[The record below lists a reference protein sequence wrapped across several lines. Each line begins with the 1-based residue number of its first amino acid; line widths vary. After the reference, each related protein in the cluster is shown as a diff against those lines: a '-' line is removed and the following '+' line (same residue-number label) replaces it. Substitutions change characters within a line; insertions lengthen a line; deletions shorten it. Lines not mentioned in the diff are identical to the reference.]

1 MSGKIIF
8 KDFITRDF
16 VRKNKDKMFVF
27 GDNDAREGYGG
38 QAKEM
43 RDEANTIGIP
53 VKKAPDNKSESFY
66 TDKEFIVNVD
76 GILDELF
83 LLEDYL
89 ERGIDVIFPSA
100 GIGTGLAQLDKKA
113 PKTFEF
119 LKNCMEYLINKFG
132 MKRE

>member
-16 VRKNKDKMFVF
+16 VRKNKDKTFVF
-27 GDNDAREGYGG
+27 DDNDRKEGLGG
-38 QAKEM
+38 QAREM
-43 RDEANTIGIP
+43 RGEPNAIGIP
-53 VKKAPDNKSESFY
+53 TKIAPDNKPKSFY
-66 TDKEFIVNVD
+66 TDIGFLRNIVSIADAFILIETELMLGRDVVFPNV
-76 GILDELF
+76 
-83 LLEDYL
+83 
-89 ERGIDVIFPSA
+89 

-132 MKRE
+132 IKRE